1 MSAIIEGIKKGIE
14 ARGMDPAEGAY
25 RAGMKEDALQRSL
38 NGSRKLTALD
48 LVSLC
53 QVLKLDLNDLKE

>member
-1 MSAIIEGIKKGIE
+1 MSAIIEGIKRGIE
-14 ARGMDPAEGAY
+14 ARGMDPDEVAY
-25 RAGMKEDALQRSL
+25 RAGMKADALQRSL

-53 QVLKLDLNDLKE
+53 QVLKLDLSDLKE